1 MKGIAAMAL
10 ASGLTAAPVLAAGQS
25 AASNAPVRL
34 SDGELDQVSAG
45 GTLPL
50 NLGSLVQSLG
60 QDLGLSVDLSAGAV
74 NLSTGVHRDPGT
86 LTPLLQGLG
95 GLTFARLHP
104 VPGVLQP

>member
-50 NLGSLVQSLG
+50 NLGSLVQ
-60 QDLGLSVDLSAGAV
+60 DLGLSVDLSAGSV